1 MDEER
6 RVSERLERIEALQ
19 RGTPS
24 GATLLAE
31 LRGLLEDGEAFF
43 AAEAAG
49 RVRDRLCPGADAR
62 SRRQKGGGSA
72 EGVTW
77 ASI

>member
-1 MDEER
+1 MDGEQ

-19 RGTPS
+19 RGNAS
-24 GATLLAE
+24 EGALLAE
-31 LRGLLEDGEAFF
+31 LKGLLEDGEAFF

-49 RVRDRLCPGADAR
+49 AHAAASASEGDAR
-62 SRRQKGGGSA
+62 PRRRREGGGA
-72 EGVTW
+72 EGVTR

>member
-1 MDEER
+1 MDGEQ

-19 RGTPS
+19 RGRAPE
-24 GATLLAE
+24 GAVLAE

-49 RVRDRLCPGADAR
+49 AQGAVSASERMRDRC
-62 SRRQKGGGSA
+62 GGEKEVGPRA
-72 EGVTW
+72 
-77 ASI
+77 

>member
-1 MDEER
+1 MDGEQ

-19 RGTPS
+19 RGRAS
-24 GATLLAE
+24 EGALLAE

-49 RVRDRLCPGADAR
+49 AQRGVSASEGMRDRC
-62 SRRQKGGGSA
+62 GGEKEVGPRA
-72 EGVTW
+72 
-77 ASI
+77 

>member
-1 MDEER
+1 M
-6 RVSERLERIEALQ
+6 SERLERIEALQ

-43 AAEAAG
+43 RGGGG
-49 RVRDRLCPGADAR
+49 RRVQDRFCPGADAR

>member
-1 MDEER
+1 MDGEQ

-19 RGTPS
+19 RGRAS
-24 GATLLAE
+24 EGALLAE

-49 RVRDRLCPGADAR
+49 PPGAASASEGMRDR
-62 SRRQKGGGSA
+62 GGGGKEVGPRA
-72 EGVTW
+72 
-77 ASI
+77 

>member
-1 MDEER
+1 MDDER

-24 GATLLAE
+24 GATMLAE

-49 RVRDRLCPGADAR
+49 ASGTASAPERMRDRGD
-62 SRRQKGGGSA
+62 RRGEVA
-72 EGVTW
+72 PR
-77 ASI
+77 A

>member
-1 MDEER
+1 MDGEQ

-19 RGTPS
+19 RGRAS
-24 GATLLAE
+24 EGALLAE

-43 AAEAAG
+43 AAEAAAAQ
-49 RVRDRLCPGADAR
+49 GAVSA
-62 SRRQKGGGSA
+62 SRRNDGSLRRGGGGGA
-72 EGVTW
+72 ESVTG

>member
-1 MDEER
+1 MDGEQ

-19 RGTPS
+19 RGRAS
-24 GATLLAE
+24 EGALLAE

-49 RVRDRLCPGADAR
+49 AQGAASASQGARDR
-62 SRRQKGGGSA
+62 SGGGKEVGPRA
-72 EGVTW
+72 
-77 ASI
+77 